1 MRTILI
7 LLCTLSFL
15 TASPQDSLFKAANS
29 LYDEQRYDSASTLY
43 SEAITAGSESSVLY
57 YNLSNSS
64 YRMGR
69 IGEAILYNEKALR
82 LAPDDEDIISNL
94 KYLRTQIVDELPEVS
109 SNPISDT
116 VLFLHNLFSLQVE
129 IWIVIALSFIFLIF
143 ASIVLFRGGA
153 RRIWG
158 IYGGGM
164 VLLLI
169 LLFGGS
175 AFAKV
180 HRIENVKSG
189 IILTE
194 NVEAR
199 SEPGGGQLIFTA
211 HEGTKLQI
219 LSTHGN
225 WLFVSL
231 PNGTAGY
238 VREQSIGKI

>member
-1 MRTILI
+1 MRSVIF
-7 LLCTLSFL
+7 LLCVISLLFS
-15 TASPQDSLFKAANS
+15 SPVDSLFNAANQ

-57 YNLSNSS
+57 YNLSNCS

-69 IGEAILYNEKALR
+69 VGEAILYAEKAVR
-82 LAPDDEDIISNL
+82 LAPEDEDIVSNL

-109 SNPISDT
+109 SNPLSDT
-116 VLFLHNLFSLQVE
+116 VLFLHNLFPLQVE
-129 IWIVIALSFIFLIF
+129 LWIVIVLSFIFLVF
-143 ASIVLFRGGA
+143 AAIVLFRNGA
-153 RRIWG
+153 KRVWG
-158 IYGGGM
+158 IYGAGM
-164 VLLLI
+164 VLVLI
-169 LLFGGS
+169 LVFGGS

-180 HRIENVKSG
+180 HRIESVKNG

-194 NVEAR
+194 TVEAR

-231 PNGTAGY
+231 PNGAAGY